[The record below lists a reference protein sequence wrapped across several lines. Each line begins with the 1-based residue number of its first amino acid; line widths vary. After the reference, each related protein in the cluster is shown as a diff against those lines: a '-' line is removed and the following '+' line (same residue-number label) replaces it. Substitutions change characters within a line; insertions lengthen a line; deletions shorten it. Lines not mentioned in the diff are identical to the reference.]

1 MSRSQASSVDPLIR
15 QAHMER
21 ARYIE
26 SLLQGGVAALDLLLH
41 AAARAV
47 RDVAQATPEAAY
59 LAHARNHADLKRRY
73 LILEREHA
81 RIAPDV
87 GR

>member
-1 MSRSQASSVDPLIR
+1 MFRSLASSVDPLIQ
-15 QAHMER
+15 QAHIER

-26 SLLQGGVAALDLLLH
+26 SLLQRGVAALDRLLH
-41 AAARAV
+41 GTVHAV
-47 RDVAQATPEAAY
+47 RDVAQASSEAAY

-73 LILEREHA
+73 LILERAHA